1 MDYFIKASA
10 ILAIFYIVYKLL
22 LERETFFQSN
32 RIFLIVGIISSLC
45 IPLIVVP
52 IYTEQQITT
61 LPFII
66 DNVNA
71 TAPTATEESF
81 DWMQLIQ
88 TIYLTGVLLI
98 SIKLLISLSSLLRFI
113 IIGNSKNIEGF
124 KIIETDAAISP
135 FSFFQ
140 YIVYNPTLFKQEELT
155 QILTHEKVHAYQW
168 HSFDVLLSQVMTIT
182 FWFNPFSWFYK
193 KDLQQNLEFIADS
206 VSQEQLTCKKSYQ
219 KLLLKS
225 STNTNQLALANNF
238 YNSLIKKRIIMLH
251 KNKSQNKNQWK
262 FALVLPLLTAFIL
275 TFQTKV
281 VAQKPSV
288 KEIKVKEVHEN
299 IEAFLITKETKDF
312 DKLTTL
318 FSEKEIT
325 AKFKNIK
332 RNSDDE
338 ITGIKI
344 DLSSKHSSANFSTSS
359 DEPINTIKISFE
371 KGGKNLS
378 IGNTTEHSHLHEKG
392 ENVFVIRTND
402 GDHEKHIIKEIK
414 TDGENPQV
422 IEIEKGKNVWVT
434 KDGDKTIEIITDE
447 GDHKVVEVKSDKNV
461 WVTRD
466 GDKEKHEVIEIKTE
480 GETGGAIFIRE
491 DTDGESDVQIKL
503 SDSDKKPLIIV
514 DGKEMP
520 YKTME
525 DLDPNKIESMNVLK
539 GESAE
544 KKYGDK
550 AKNGVIEI
558 TTKKK

>member
-262 FALVLPLLTAFIL
+262 FALVLPLLTAFIF
-275 TFQTKV
+275 TFQTKI
-281 VAQKPSV
+281 VAQKPTV

-299 IEAFLITKETKDF
+299 IEAYLITKETKDF

-318 FSEKEIT
+318 FSEKGIT
-325 AKFKNIK
+325 AKFKSIK
-332 RNSDDE
+332 RNSDGE

-344 DLSSKHSSANFSTSS
+344 DLGSKHSNTFSPFSC
-359 DEPINTIKISFE
+359 K
-371 KGGKNLS
+371 
-378 IGNTTEHSHLHEKG
+378 
-392 ENVFVIRTND
+392 
-402 GDHEKHIIKEIK
+402 
-414 TDGENPQV
+414 
-422 IEIEKGKNVWVT
+422 
-434 KDGDKTIEIITDE
+434 
-447 GDHKVVEVKSDKNV
+447 
-461 WVTRD
+461 
-466 GDKEKHEVIEIKTE
+466 
-480 GETGGAIFIRE
+480 
-491 DTDGESDVQIKL
+491 
-503 SDSDKKPLIIV
+503 
-514 DGKEMP
+514 
-520 YKTME
+520 
-525 DLDPNKIESMNVLK
+525 
-539 GESAE
+539 
-544 KKYGDK
+544 
-550 AKNGVIEI
+550 
-558 TTKKK
+558 